1 MLKNSIIILLLLP
14 IMILAQKK
22 QERIHQK
29 AILIDTHND
38 IITAVIEKKL
48 SMDSDLKGKTQ
59 SDLTR
64 FKKGGV
70 DVQFFSVWS
79 DGMKAKPYEWANEE
93 IDTLYAVAARNP
105 DKIKIVANSK
115 ELRQTVKAKKIA
127 ALFGLEG
134 GHMIENSL
142 DKLEKLYNRGVRY
155 MTLTW
160 NNSTAWS
167 TSAQDET
174 TKKDSLAKTRKGL
187 SDLGKQ
193 IVQKM
198 NALGMIIDLSHVGEQ
213 TFWDAINLSTKPVIA
228 SHSNAYTL
236 CPVPRNLKDDQIK
249 AIGKNGGVINLNFYS
264 GFVDSSFRKKE
275 AQFMLNQIGEID
287 SLRRTGMQQEY
298 AKSIIADKYAADLLV
313 IRPPMSALLDHLDYI
328 VKLIGVNHIGIGSD
342 FDGITSSPKELND
355 VTDYSLLTKALFE
368 RGYTKKQVY
377 KILGGNMLRILKA
390 NETN

>member
-1 MLKNSIIILLLLP
+1 MLKKNIVIFLLVP
-14 IMILAQKK
+14 VFLAAQQK
-22 QERIHQK
+22 QEQIHKK
-29 AILIDTHND
+29 AVLVDTHND

-48 SMDSDLKGKTQ
+48 AMDADLKGKTQ
-59 SDLTR
+59 TDLKR

-79 DGMKAKPYEWANEE
+79 DGMKAKPYAWANEE
-93 IDTLYAVAARNP
+93 IDTLYAVAERNP
-105 DKIKIVANSK
+105 DKIQIVANSK
-115 ELRQTVKAKKIA
+115 ELKQAVKANKIA

-142 DKLEKLYNRGVRY
+142 ENLEKLYNRGVRY

-167 TSAQDET
+167 TSALDET

-198 NALGMIIDLSHVGEQ
+198 NALGMMIDLSHVGEQ
-213 TFWDAINLSTKPVIA
+213 TFWDAINLTTKPVIV
-228 SHSNAYTL
+228 SHSNVYTL
-236 CPVPRNLKDDQIK
+236 CPVSRNLKDDQIK

-264 GFVDSSFRKKE
+264 GFIDSTFRKKE
-275 AQFMLNQIGEID
+275 VQFMMNQVSEID
-287 SLRRTGMQQEY
+287 SLKRTGMQQEY
-298 AKSIIADKYAADLLV
+298 AMSVIADKYAADLLT
-313 IRPPMSALLDHLDYI
+313 IRPPLSALLHHLDYI
-328 VKLIGVNHIGIGSD
+328 VKLIGVDHVGMGSD
-342 FDGITSSPKELND
+342 FDGVTSTPKELND
-355 VTDYSLLTKALFE
+355 VTDYPLITKALLE

-390 NETN
+390 NETK